1 MDNLTHTLVGLALAD
16 SGLKRRSRLGTAALL
31 IGANL
36 PDIDALVYFFGKG
49 GAAGLAFRRGWTH
62 GVLAMA
68 LLPLALTAGLLA
80 WDRMA
85 RAAGRAEPGSDLPPG
100 ALLLLA
106 GLGVWSP
113 PLLHLL
119 HT

>member
-1 MDNLTHTLVGLALAD
+1 MDNITHTLVGLALAD

-36 PDIDALVYFFGKG
+36 PDIDALVYFVGRGG
-49 GAAGLAFRRGWTH
+49 GAALAFRRGWTH

-80 WDRMA
+80 WDRIA
-85 RAAGRAEPGSDLPPG
+85 RGAGRTQPDTDLSPA
-100 ALLLLA
+100 AL
-106 GLGVWSP
+106 
-113 PLLHLL
+113 
-119 HT
+119 